1 MCMHINYEHLFLSNF
16 FFFRKLCYV
25 TEQDIPSYILKNKGS
40 QIPASFPRKK
50 KKVTEIHMIIH
61 QSQKYT
67 CVGTGYSSL
76 GNRVI
81 KLVLSKSWFPFS

>member
-1 MCMHINYEHLFLSNF
+1 MLRDRTRYT
-16 FFFRKLCYV
+16 KLRPKKQRLPN
-25 TEQDIPSYILKNKGS
+25 TSIIP
-40 QIPASFPRKK
+40 QKK